1 MVTAFRKEGEPGV
14 ADLPFIDTH
23 VHFYDLENPRLRYD
37 LLKPGAQHEII
48 EDIRAIK
55 ALRYWA
61 DDWLAETRFANVS
74 KSIHVQC
81 AGGIEDPVEETRWIQ
96 AFADRLGHPHGIVA
110 EVHLAEPD
118 AEHVIERHM
127 EFTNVRGVR
136 EYRDDDYLRD
146 PAWERGFSHLEK
158 HELVSCVH
166 AKPETY
172 GDVKSLATRYPG
184 MRLCLDH
191 AGFPRQRDDEYF
203 GLWRREVISLAEAP
217 NVIVKV
223 SGLDICDPRWTV
235 ESLRPW
241 VMTCIEAFGP
251 DRTVFASNW
260 PFGRLFASYPDVI
273 DAWAELIQD
282 FSPDERTA
290 MFSANAERYF
300 RI

>member
-1 MVTAFRKEGEPGV
+1 
-14 ADLPFIDTH
+14 
-23 VHFYDLENPRLRYD
+23 DLENPRLRYD

-61 DDWLAETRFANVS
+61 DDWLAETRFANVT

-81 AGGIEDPVEETRWIQ
+81 AGGIPDPVEETRWLQ
-96 AFADRLGHPHGIVA
+96 DFADRLGHPHGIVA

-118 AEHVIERHM
+118 AAEIIERHL
-127 EFTNVRGVR
+127 EFANVRGVR

-146 PAWERGFSHLEK
+146 PAWERGFSLLES
-158 HELVSCVH
+158 HGLVSCLH

-172 GDVKSLATRYPG
+172 RDVKRLAEEYPG

-191 AGFPRQRDDEYF
+191 AGFPRARDDEYF
-203 GLWRREVISLAEAP
+203 ELWRREITDLAEAQ

-223 SGLDICDPRWTV
+223 SGLDICDPRWTID
-235 ESLRPW
+235 SLRPW

-251 DRTVFASNW
+251 ERTIFASNW

-273 DAWAELIQD
+273 GAWATLIED
-282 FSPDERTA
+282 FSLDERTA

>member
-1 MVTAFRKEGEPGV
+1 M

-23 VHFYDLENPRLRYD
+23 VHYYDLENPRLRYD

-55 ALRYWA
+55 ASRYWA
-61 DDWLAETRFANVS
+61 DDWLAETRFANVV

-118 AEHVIERHM
+118 AESVIDRHM
-127 EFTNVRGVR
+127 EFANVRGVR

-146 PAWERGFSHLEK
+146 PAWERGFASLER
-158 HELVSCVH
+158 HALVSCVH

-172 GDVKSLATRYPG
+172 RDVKRLAEKYPR
-184 MRLCLDH
+184 MQICLDH
-191 AGFPRQRDDEYF
+191 AGFPRARDDEYF
-203 GLWRREVISLAEAP
+203 ELWRREITYLAQAQ

-223 SGLDICDPRWTV
+223 SGLDICDPRWTI

-241 VMTCIEAFGP
+241 VETCVEAFGP
-251 DRTVFASNW
+251 ERTIFASNW

-273 DAWAELIQD
+273 GAWATLTG
-282 FSPDERTA
+282 SYSLDERTA